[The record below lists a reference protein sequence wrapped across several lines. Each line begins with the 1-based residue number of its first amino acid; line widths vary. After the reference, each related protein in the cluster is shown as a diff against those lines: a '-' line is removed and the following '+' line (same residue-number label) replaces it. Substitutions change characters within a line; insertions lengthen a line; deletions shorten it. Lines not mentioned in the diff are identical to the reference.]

1 MIFNNVNCEILLN
14 FPNTL
19 DSGLAKFSN
28 NCRRYPIDISLDIGI
43 WLYSDVNVLS
53 NKNDFNEKKELGPV
67 VQN

>member
-28 NCRRYPIDISLDIGI
+28 RCRSCPIDISLDIGI